1 MAHNVR
7 IPPPHDSMK
16 TGRERY
22 LDDLGRDIL
31 VKLKE
36 HELTYLEVQY
46 VLNAIHDLA
55 DNSQLI

>member
-7 IPPPHDSMK
+7 IPPPHDPMK

-46 VLNAIHDLA
+46 VLNAVHDLA

>member
-1 MAHNVR
+1 MAHGTQ
-7 IPPPHDSMK
+7 IPVPHDNTK
-16 TGRERY
+16 TRRVRY
-22 LDDLGRDIL
+22 LDDLSRDIL